1 MKKLAAAAVMLSV
14 LLAGLPVQAAG
25 NYTIDCNGKKIATP
39 ETHIV
44 EKTITTLDGGGALTN
59 PQDIFIDAQDNIYVA
74 DTGNNRIVV
83 LDSQGRYLRSY
94 TAGNSL
100 RSPSGVYVA
109 EFGSLFVADTGNERI
124 VNINP
129 DDTVAEVFT
138 KPDSDMLTESS
149 DFAVTKVCLS
159 AQGFLYTLKGQQFMM
174 IDADNQF
181 KGFVGANYLPF
192 SLKRVFVRLFA
203 TEEQKQKLEVEEA
216 PPYTN
221 FMIGHDGMLYAVAAT
236 SLEKIKKL
244 NVSGK
249 NVFPAD
255 YTTEQLYDSDG
266 LPVDTNFVDITVD
279 DHDVISV
286 LEQTSGRIY
295 QYDQE
300 GNLLSVFGGLGD
312 KRGYFRIPVS
322 IAADSQSRL
331 YVLDSSTG
339 YIHVFAQTTFMEQVA
354 DAVQYYTD
362 GQYQQAHDAWSA
374 VAEIDVNYPLANR
387 GIGQTLYKM
396 GKTDEALEYLRVS
409 NDRQQYGV
417 VFNEWRYDFVRQN
430 FLWVLLAVA
439 AVLAAVIFLVVLT
452 RRAAKKAMHR
462 YYFSRKGD

>member
-312 KRGYFRIPVS
+312 KRGYFRIPVL
-322 IAADSQSRL
+322 IAADSKAGCMCWTPAPDISMCLRRPPLWSRWRTPYSIIRTVSISRPMTPGRPL
-331 YVLDSSTG
+331 RRSTSTIRWRIGGLVKRCIRWEKRMKRWNICGCPTTVSSTAWCLTNGAMTLSVRIFCG
-339 YIHVFAQTTFMEQVA
+339 YC
-354 DAVQYYTD
+354 
-362 GQYQQAHDAWSA
+362 W
-374 VAEIDVNYPLANR
+374 R
-387 GIGQTLYKM
+387 
-396 GKTDEALEYLRVS
+396 LRQCS
-409 NDRQQYGV
+409 QR
-417 VFNEWRYDFVRQN
+417 
-430 FLWVLLAVA
+430 
-439 AVLAAVIFLVVLT
+439 
-452 RRAAKKAMHR
+452 
-462 YYFSRKGD
+462 